1 MYPLA
6 TMNVSKP
13 PSSAL
18 DADDVQHIA
27 KLARLKVADADIGHV
42 TDDLQKIVA
51 FVNQLDDVDTD
62 GVEPMA
68 HPLGH
73 VAAPLRTDE
82 ADTRIDA
89 ERIQRDAPDT
99 ADGFYRV
106 PTGIE

>member
-1 MYPLA
+1 
-6 TMNVSKP
+6 MNASKK
-13 PSSAL
+13 PSPAL
-18 DADDVQHIA
+18 DANDVQQVA
-27 KLARLKVADADIGHV
+27 RLARLKVADDDIGHV

-73 VAAPLRTDE
+73 VAAPLRADE
-82 ADTRIDA
+82 ADVNIDP

-106 PTGIE
+106 PKVIE